1 MDLMTIIIVIKS
13 KYYQN
18 QSEYD
23 WDLDICLGD
32 ESFFSEKKEA
42 IDEKIAEERQ
52 TQKYLIISK
61 NRDIFHKSIITYS
74 HLEIGL

>member
-32 ESFFSEKKEA
+32 KVFLAKKR
-42 IDEKIAEERQ
+42 KQ
-52 TQKYLIISK
+52 
-61 NRDIFHKSIITYS
+61 
-74 HLEIGL
+74 

>member
-52 TQKYLIISK
+52 TQKY
-61 NRDIFHKSIITYS
+61 
-74 HLEIGL
+74 